1 MIRQSFSGW
10 GRTSPTVAETVAPR
24 DADEVAKALAGAPTR
39 GILAR
44 GLGRAYGDAAQNAGG
59 MVLDMQ
65 GLNSPLSI
73 GPTGLARAG
82 AATTIDDLIRTGL
95 AQGWFVPVTPGTRMV
110 TVGGA
115 VAADIHGKN
124 HHRDGSFMS
133 HVKSLSL
140 VTPEG
145 EHRLTAVDDLF
156 WATAGGMGLT
166 GVVTEVELQMIP
178 VPSSWMLVDT
188 DRTADLD
195 QTLAVMSE
203 GDERYRYSVCWIDCL
218 SRGGRLGRGIV
229 TRADH
234 APVEA
239 LAPRRRR
246 DPHAFAAG
254 SPLAAPPWVPSGLVN
269 LATVSAFNEAWY
281 RRAPRHKQGGV
292 ESIASFFH
300 PLDGIRGWNR
310 LYGRKGFLQYQV
322 LVPFEAEDV
331 LRRLIE
337 RLASARCPSLIGVL
351 KRFGPGD
358 AGHLSFPAPGW
369 TLAIDIPVGPS
380 VVGPLLD
387 ELDGWV
393 AEAGGRIYLAKDS
406 RMRPELLEVMYPRLD
421 EWRQVRDRV
430 DPHRVMNSDLSRR
443 LGLVAPLSGKSATK

>member
-1 MIRQSFSGW
+1 M
-10 GRTSPTVAETVAPR
+10 AETVAPG
-24 DADEVAKALAGAPTR
+24 DLDHVAKALASAPPR
-39 GILAR
+39 GVLPR

-59 MVLDMQ
+59 LVLDMS
-65 GLNSPLSI
+65 GLSSPLSI

-82 AATTIDDLIRTGL
+82 AATSIDDLIRTGL

-110 TVGGA
+110 SIGGA

-133 HVKSLSL
+133 HVRELCL

-145 EHRLTAVDDLF
+145 EHRLTEDDDLF

-166 GVVTEVELQMIP
+166 GVVTGVELQMVP

-188 DRTADLD
+188 DRTTDLD
-195 QTLAVMSE
+195 ETLAVMSE
-203 GDERYRYSVCWIDCL
+203 GDESYRYSVCWIDCL

-239 LAPRRRR
+239 LPTARRR
-246 DPHAFAAG
+246 DPHAFSAG

-281 RRAPRHKQGGV
+281 RRAPRHERGGV

-310 LYGRKGFLQYQV
+310 MYGRRGFLQYQV
-322 LVPFEAEDV
+322 LLPFEAEDV

-337 RLASARCPSLIGVL
+337 RLSSDRCPSLIGVL

-358 AGHLSFPAPGW
+358 RGHLSFPAPGW
-369 TLAIDIPVGPS
+369 TLAIDIPVGPQ
-380 VVGPLLD
+380 VVGGLLD

-393 AEAGGRIYLAKDS
+393 VDAGGRIYLAKDS
-406 RMRPELLEVMYPRLD
+406 RMRPELVEIMYPRLP
-421 EWRQVRDRV
+421 EWREIRDRT
-430 DPHRVMNSDLSRR
+430 DPNRVMTSDLSRR
-443 LGLVAPLSGKSATK
+443 LGLVGPLSSGRQFGP

>member
-1 MIRQSFSGW
+1 MSLRNLTGW
-10 GRTSPTVAETVAPR
+10 GRTSPTAAETLAPR
-24 DADEVAKALAGAPTR
+24 DQDEISKVLAGATR
-39 GILAR
+39 RGVLPR

-59 MVLDMQ
+59 VVLDMTSL
-65 GLNSPLSI
+65 GSSLSI
-73 GPTGLARAG
+73 GPTGLARASS
-82 AATTIDDLIRTGL
+82 ATTIDDLIRAGL
-95 AQGWFVPVTPGTRMV
+95 AQGWFVPVTPGTRQV

-124 HHRDGSFMS
+124 HHRDGSFMA
-133 HVKSLSL
+133 HVRHLTL

-145 EHRLTAVDDLF
+145 EHRLAGGDDLF

-178 VPSSWMLVDT
+178 VASSSMVVDT
-188 DRTADLD
+188 DRTTDLD
-195 QTLAVMSE
+195 QTLAVMSD
-203 GDERYRYSVCWIDCL
+203 GDDSYRYSVCWIDCL

-239 LAPRRRR
+239 LPASRRA
-246 DPHAFAAG
+246 DPLTFSAG
-254 SPLAAPPWVPSGLVN
+254 SLLAAPPWVPSGLVN
-269 LATVSAFNEAWY
+269 LATASAFNEAWY
-281 RRAPRHKQGGV
+281 RRAPRHEKAGV
-292 ESIASFFH
+292 QSIGSFFH

-337 RLASARCPSLIGVL
+337 RLATERCPSLIGVL

-358 AGHLSFPAPGW
+358 QGHLSFPAPGW
-369 TLAIDIPVGPS
+369 TLAIDIPVGPP

-393 AEAGGRIYLAKDS
+393 ADAGGRIYLAKDS
-406 RMRPELLEVMYPRLD
+406 RMRPELVEAMYPRLA
-421 EWRQVRDRV
+421 EWREVRDRV
-430 DPHRVMNSDLSRR
+430 DPNHVMASDLGRR
-443 LGLVAPLSGKSATK
+443 LGL